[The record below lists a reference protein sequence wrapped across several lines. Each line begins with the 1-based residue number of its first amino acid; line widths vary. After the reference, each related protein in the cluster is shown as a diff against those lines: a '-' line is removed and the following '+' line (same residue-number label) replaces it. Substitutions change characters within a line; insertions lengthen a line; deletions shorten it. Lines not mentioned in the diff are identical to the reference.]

1 MIDGMDLVLERM
13 KMYPEEFVE
22 SRKWHE
28 IIGRV
33 IDVLDD
39 DELKTLEAAARQAQ
53 RDWFKGAVLKTL
65 AGQGET
71 RNYAEPETFYGNSLA
86 DSIVRHQRNKTEMM
100 KRDLDA
106 GITLKTATHPL
117 TASVPLTGAIPMT
130 RFTYKSY
137 P

>member
-22 SRKWHE
+22 SRKWHD

-33 IDVLDD
+33 IDVLEE

-65 AGQGET
+65 AGHT
-71 RNYAEPETFYGNSLA
+71 DSRMSAEPDHFYGNSLVDA
-86 DSIVRHQRNKTEMM
+86 LRRHQQHKNEMSA
-100 KRDLDA
+100 KNYL
-106 GITLKTATHPL
+106 G
-117 TASVPLTGAIPMT
+117 GAIPMGPLVAGSSVST
-130 RFTYKSY
+130 LA
-137 P
+137 

>member
-1 MIDGMDLVLERM
+1 MIDGMDLLLDRM

-22 SRKWHE
+22 SRKWHD

-33 IDVLDD
+33 IDVLEE

-65 AGQGET
+65 AGHNDP
-71 RNYAEPETFYGNSLA
+71 RHIDHETFYGGSLTEA
-86 DSIVRHQRNKTEMM
+86 LTRHQRHKNEAAVKEYLGGS
-100 KRDLDA
+100 RA
-106 GITLKTATHPL
+106 IPVGPL
-117 TASVPLTGAIPMT
+117 TATVGPM
-130 RFTYKSY
+130 

>member
-33 IDVLDD
+33 IDVLEE

-65 AGQGET
+65 AGHNDP
-71 RNYAEPETFYGNSLA
+71 RNSVDHESFYGGSLVEA
-86 DSIVRHQRNKTEMM
+86 LTRHQRHKNEVAAKEY
-100 KRDLDA
+100 L
-106 GITLKTATHPL
+106 G
-117 TASVPLTGAIPMT
+117 GAIPMGPLVSS
-130 RFTYKSY
+130 KSASTLA
-137 P
+137 

>member
-1 MIDGMDLVLERM
+1 MIDGMDILLERM

-33 IDVLDD
+33 IDVLEE
-39 DELKTLEAAARQAQ
+39 DELTTLAAAARKAQ

-65 AGQGET
+65 AGQNDP
-71 RNYAEPETFYGNSLA
+71 RNAVDHETFYGSSLSDA
-86 DSIVRHQRNKTEMM
+86 IVRHQRHKNEAAVK
-100 KRDLDA
+100 DYLGGA
-106 GITLKTATHPL
+106 SI
-117 TASVPLTGAIPMT
+117 TASVPMT
-130 RFTYKSY
+130 R